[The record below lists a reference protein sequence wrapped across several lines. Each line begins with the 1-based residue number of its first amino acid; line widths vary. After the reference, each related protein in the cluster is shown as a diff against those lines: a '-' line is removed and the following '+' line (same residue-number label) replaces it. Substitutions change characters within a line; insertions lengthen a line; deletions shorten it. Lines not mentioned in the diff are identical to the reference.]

1 MLHRLTS
8 VALLASMTAAYA
20 DTAKPIAP
28 RVPTIVPF
36 SARLDGA
43 LAKRDGNFLYSPAS
57 ISIAL
62 AMTREGAPEFI
73 TDLAS

>member
-1 MLHRLTS
+1 
-8 VALLASMTAAYA
+8 MTAAYA